1 VLTSG
6 GLDARSR
13 EDGFLTRS
21 RAIDRIRA
29 PGAPPVFVMRH
40 LVAPR
45 HE

>member
-40 LVAPR
+40 LVALR